1 MFNNPYITSAYNPQ
15 SSLDRINDQI
25 NQLETMKKQ
34 IQQQPIPQP
43 TNLTQNFQLAPT
55 TNKEVIRYAN
65 SLEEVQRDMV
75 VGDTPYFSRDMSI
88 VWVKNTQ
95 NQIKTYELN
104 EIVPKDEKD
113 LQIELL
119 QAQINELKKGIKA
132 NEQYDTD
139 VVTTEISTNT
149 SRDDEPIR
157 TTTKENKSTSIQK
170 LSTSKKR

>member
-43 TNLTQNFQLAPT
+43 TNLTQNFQLAST

-65 SLEEVQRDMV
+65 SLEEVQRDV
-75 VGDTPYFSRDMSI
+75 VIGETPYFSKDMSI
-88 VWVKNTQ
+88 VWIKNTQ

-104 EIVPKDEKD
+104 EIIPKDEKD

-119 QAQINELKKGIKA
+119 QAQVNELKGMINSESNVTNA
-132 NEQYDTD
+132 NAEQITTD
-139 VVTTEISTNT
+139 ATTNDETNG
-149 SRDDEPIR
+149 
-157 TTTKENKSTSIQK
+157 TTIEKIKSTG
-170 LSTSKKR
+170 LSRISASKKK